1 MNNRFRRVLQVN
13 NHHRIIGGSDSVY
26 FNTSELLR
34 AQGSEVINFAAA
46 SEHDVPSPYSGY
58 FPQGLD
64 TKKLSLT
71 DIGKYMRNADAA
83 KAIDR
88 LIRTVG
94 PFDVAHL
101 HIYYGRLTAAILP
114 KLRRH
119 GIPIVQTIHEYKLV
133 CPVYTMERNGAVCE
147 KCVQGNRLNAIR
159 NRCKE
164 GSLAKSIA
172 VLAEFWASRLQG
184 DVRFM
189 DRIIC
194 VSDFQRGLMLRAGI
208 PASKLVTL
216 HNFVDPTLFKPVASE
231 KKGDYFLYFGRIEAL
246 KGLPTLIRAAE
257 KTGIALKVAGV
268 GGWSQNM
275 MRRIGGNSRVEALG
289 YVGGQTLRD
298 LISHAKAVV
307 VPSEW
312 YENCPMTVLEA
323 KAAGTPVIGAR
334 IGGIPE
340 LIRDGVDGTLFEP
353 GNVDDLSRAI
363 NDVCNGDLIGMAHAA
378 CEDVNARFSKEFH
391 LERLI
396 EIYESASER

>member
-1 MNNRFRRVLQVN
+1 MVNPVRQILQVN
-13 NHHRIIGGSDSVY
+13 NHHRVIGGSDSVY

-34 AQGSEVINFAAA
+34 ASGRGVINFAAS
-46 SEHDVPSPYSGY
+46 SEHDVPSPYSSY
-58 FPQGLD
+58 FHRGLD
-64 TKKLSLT
+64 TKKLSLK
-71 DIGKYMRNADAA
+71 DIGKYMRDAEA
-83 KAIDR
+83 GKAVDR
-88 LIRTVG
+88 LIDHVG

-114 KLRRH
+114 VLRRH
-119 GIPIVQTIHEYKLV
+119 DIPIVQTIHEYKLA
-133 CPVYTMERNGAVCE
+133 CPIYTMERNGSVCE
-147 KCVQGNRLNAIR
+147 ECIKGSTINVIR
-159 NRCKE
+159 NKCKE

-184 DVRFM
+184 DVRLL

-194 VSDFQRGLMLRAGI
+194 VSDFQRSLMLRAGI

-216 HNFVDPTLFKPVASE
+216 HNFVDPVVFKPVASE
-231 KKGDYFLYFGRIEAL
+231 AKGDYFLYCGRIEVL
-246 KGLPTLIRAAE
+246 KGVPSLLQAAE
-257 KTGIALKVAGV
+257 KTGISLKVAGV
-268 GGWSQNM
+268 GGWSQDM
-275 MRRIGGNSRVEALG
+275 MRRISGNSNIEALG
-289 YVGGQTLRD
+289 HVGGQDLRD
-298 LISHAKAVV
+298 LIAYAKAVV

-340 LIRDGVDGTLFEP
+340 LIRDGVDGTLFEA
-353 GNVDDLSRAI
+353 GNVDDLCRAI
-363 NDVCNGDLIGMAHAA
+363 NDIREGDIIGMAHAA
-378 CEDVNARFSKEFH
+378 REDVKARFSNEFH